1 MKMKSCKYT
10 LKILKQLRKNNKK
23 KAKKAHRK
31 GEWESEVYHVG
42 RADAYDVMRAAYK
55 KSC

>member
-1 MKMKSCKYT
+1 MKKSYKFT

-42 RADAYDVMRAAYK
+42 KADAYDVVMAAYK